1 MGPDYLGLLAGYVAA
16 AGAFWVLFLAIPGFM
31 RSRQTVE
38 IGRPWLELAALV
50 AGVAGVI
57 GVGQLYQRHM
67 LLPEQ
72 GELFQSLN
80 QILIFAPA
88 LAVLAFLR
96 PFWPKNY
103 LPLDRAFS
111 GLGLGVVLSLL
122 ALTTFVAASRG
133 IAQWPSAAAQVFAFG
148 SISIA
153 VQVLMEDILIAATAA
168 RLVAAT
174 NAWVAIGLTAALF
187 AAGHIPAML
196 AEGASLTDLGTLVLD
211 TGLGVIV
218 IGAVIASRNVW
229 WIVPVHAVMDLT
241 QFLKP

>member
-31 RSRQTVE
+31 RTGHAVAIS
-38 IGRPWLELAALV
+38 RPWIELAAIAV
-50 AGVAGVI
+50 SVAGVI
-57 GVGQLYQRHM
+57 GVGQLYQRGM

-72 GELFQSLN
+72 GELLESLN

-103 LPLDRAFS
+103 LPLDRAIS
-111 GLGLGVVLSLL
+111 GLGLGIALSVL
-122 ALTTFVAASRG
+122 ALTAFVAASRG
-133 IAQWPSAAAQVFAFG
+133 IAQWPSAAAQVFSFG

-153 VQVLMEDILIAATAA
+153 VQVLLEDILIAAVAA

-174 NAWVAIGLTAALF
+174 NVWIAIGATAALF

-196 AEGASLTDLGTLVLD
+196 AAGASLTDLGTLVLD
-211 TGLGVIV
+211 TGLGVMV
-218 IGAVIASRNVW
+218 IGAIIASRNVW
-229 WIVPVHAVMDLT
+229 WLFPVHAVMDLT